1 MLTEVII
8 IDKNI
13 EAAIKKGAKE
23 LGVDVA
29 KVAHEVIEAPKKGFL
44 GIGGAPA
51 KVKVYFEKQPID
63 FAVDFVKKLLS
74 NMDIEATVTV
84 TEDKKGSLI
93 NVEGEQSGALIGHH
107 GETLDQLQYLVNL
120 AANRGGEDDFCKIA
134 VDVEGYRAK
143 REQTLR
149 ALATR
154 MAARV
159 LKYKRNYTFEPMSAY
174 ERRLIHSAVQ
184 EIEGVV
190 TYSVGSES
198 SRRVVIALD
207 GARDG
212 SGEPRRRKSG
222 PHGSKKSKQTE
233 EKEEKE
239 LSPFAHKFLES

>member
-1 MLTEVII
+1 MLTEVVII
-8 IDKNI
+8 EKNI

-23 LGVDVA
+23 LGVDA
-29 KVAHEVIEAPKKGFL
+29 DKVRHEVLEAPKKGFL

-93 NVEGEQSGALIGHH
+93 NIEGEQSGALIGHH

-149 ALATR
+149 QLATR